1 MRLTMNA
8 ATTESEECFGDSSDE
23 SDQEKEMH

>member
-1 MRLTMNA
+1 MEAISMRLTMNA

-23 SDQEKEMH
+23 SD